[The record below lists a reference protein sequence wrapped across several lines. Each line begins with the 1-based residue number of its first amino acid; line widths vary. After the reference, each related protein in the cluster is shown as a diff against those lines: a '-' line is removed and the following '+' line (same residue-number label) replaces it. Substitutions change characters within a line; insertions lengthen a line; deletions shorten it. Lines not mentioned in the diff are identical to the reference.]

1 MAGKIAQLVKCLPN
15 KHEEVSTEPQHPS
28 MIYSIGASVTLVLG
42 LGGRGE
48 GRQIPRACWIAS
60 LTS

>member
-15 KHEEVSTEPQHPS
+15 KHEDVSTEPQHPS

-42 LGGRGE
+42 LGGGAGVDRYPELVG
-48 GRQIPRACWIAS
+48 
-60 LTS
+60 